1 MTKKYNEIPYF
12 QNEEEE
18 REFWA
23 KHNSTDYLDWD
34 KTNISYFPKLKPT
47 KRKNSLQI
55 PELMLE
61 ELQTI
66 ANKRDISFQALI
78 KIFLQERI
86 EQVLNVKYR

>member
-1 MTKKYNEIPYF
+1 MKRKEENMTKKYNEIPYF

-47 KRKNSLQI
+47 KKKSKPHARTTRGRHKATNNQKKEFI
-55 PELMLE
+55 
-61 ELQTI
+61 TNTGI
-66 ANKRDISFQALI
+66 NA
-78 KIFLQERI
+78 
-86 EQVLNVKYR
+86 